1 MPDSKQSAP
10 SKGKAAPD
18 EFKGWLFKWTNY
30 LKGYQ
35 RRWFV
40 LSNGLLSYY
49 RTQAEM
55 AHTCRGTINLAGA
68 YIDVEDSC
76 NFVISNGGTQCYH
89 LKASSEV
96 ERQRW
101 VTALELAKA
110 KAIRLMESGASDDD
124 EDGQSHT
131 SPDKNEIQNTLR
143 ILSAKLEDLNTCNDL
158 IAKHGAAL
166 QRSLSELEM
175 LDKENSTDVQSK
187 VKAVNERAT
196 LFRIT
201 SNAMINACADY
212 LDLAQTQ
219 GRKWQKTLQYEREQ
233 RLRLEETVETLARQH
248 NSLEQQVRA
257 QASQGSLKTAPN
269 VKAAA
274 DGKPESTAGSDDED
288 GEFFDAID
296 ETPDSEFR
304 TITIPDSHLTHRA
317 LMRRFPGTNPSMLG
331 LTGTHLRTPSGVSA
345 ASMASEGAGK
355 DFVYISSSDEETA
368 DKPEEFGVKAK
379 KKLERTASQ
388 HSVDSTSSSGGPR
401 TPQTPS
407 KVPKE
412 PRRRRR
418 TRIPEKPN
426 ISLNLWSI
434 MKNCIG
440 KELSKIPMPVNFNE
454 PISMLQRLTED
465 FEYADI
471 LNKAAQLESSTEQLA
486 YVAAFTASAYS
497 TTTQRTGKPFNPLL
511 GETYELDLTEEFG
524 WRAITEQVSH
534 HPPAAAAYV
543 DSKHGWESWQEFTM
557 TSKFRGKYLNI
568 IPQGIAHLKFT
579 ATGNHYTWRKVT
591 SIVHNII
598 VGKLWIDQSGEMDI
612 VNHKTGDKCHL
623 VYTPY
628 SYFSR
633 ETPRKVTGV
642 VTDKDGQAHYV
653 LSGTWDKKI
662 EYAKIVKD
670 QTGGNGRGKSVYQTT
685 APKVIWV
692 RSNPPPWNTTMYN
705 FTEMAMFLNE
715 PEDDVAPTDSRN
727 RPDQRAMEN
736 GHWNDANTLKVQ
748 LEEKQRAKRKQREAE
763 AAQAATEGKAY
774 EGYKPVWFEKKLDPQ
789 TKNFIHMYKG
799 NYWDSKAQEDFAHCP
814 DIYL

>member
-124 EDGQSHT
+124 DDGQSHT

-257 QASQGSLKTAPN
+257 QASQGSLKAAPN
-269 VKAAA
+269 DKAAA
-274 DGKPESTAGSDDED
+274 DRKPESTAGSDDED

-304 TITIPDSHLTHRA
+304 TITIPDSHLTHRV

-345 ASMASEGAGK
+345 ASMASEASEGAGK
-355 DFVYISSSDEETA
+355 DFVYISSSDEEAT

-534 HPPAAAAYV
+534 HPPAAAAFV

-568 IPQGIAHLKFT
+568 IPQVSCSAQNYEFKALPFFFS
-579 ATGNHYTWRKVT
+579 NHSFSTET
-591 SIVHNII
+591 IVKNKYVVISSANISY
-598 VGKLWIDQSGEMDI
+598 QSGEMDI

-642 VTDKDGQAHYV
+642 VTDKDVY
-653 LSGTWDKKI
+653 
-662 EYAKIVKD
+662 IV
-670 QTGGNGRGKSVYQTT
+670 
-685 APKVIWV
+685 
-692 RSNPPPWNTTMYN
+692 
-705 FTEMAMFLNE
+705 
-715 PEDDVAPTDSRN
+715 

-736 GHWNDANTLKVQ
+736 GHWNEANTLKVQ

-763 AAQAATEGKAY
+763 AAQAAAEGKPY
-774 EGYKPVWFEKKLDPQ
+774 EGHKPVWFEKKLDPQ

-799 NYWDSKAQEDFAHCP
+799 NYWDCKAQGDFAHCP

>member
-1 MPDSKQSAP
+1 
-10 SKGKAAPD
+10 
-18 EFKGWLFKWTNY
+18 
-30 LKGYQ
+30 
-35 RRWFV
+35 
-40 LSNGLLSYY
+40 
-49 RTQAEM
+49 M

-124 EDGQSHT
+124 DDGQSHT

-257 QASQGSLKTAPN
+257 QASQGSLKAAPN
-269 VKAAA
+269 DKAAA
-274 DGKPESTAGSDDED
+274 DRKPESTAGSDDED

-304 TITIPDSHLTHRA
+304 TITIPDSHLTHR
-317 LMRRFPGTNPSMLG
+317 
-331 LTGTHLRTPSGVSA
+331 RTPSGVSA
-345 ASMASEGAGK
+345 ASMASEASEGAGK
-355 DFVYISSSDEETA
+355 DFVYISSSDEEAT

-440 KELSKIPMPVNFNE
+440 KELSKIPMPV
-454 PISMLQRLTED
+454 
-465 FEYADI
+465 
-471 LNKAAQLESSTEQLA
+471 
-486 YVAAFTASAYS
+486 
-497 TTTQRTGKPFNPLL
+497 
-511 GETYELDLTEEFG
+511 
-524 WRAITEQVSH
+524 SH
-534 HPPAAAAYV
+534 HPPAAAAFV

-633 ETPRKVTGV
+633 ETPRKSEGKTAGRPRL
-642 VTDKDGQAHYV
+642 DH
-653 LSGTWDKKI
+653 
-662 EYAKIVKD
+662 
-670 QTGGNGRGKSVYQTT
+670 NG
-685 APKVIWV
+685 
-692 RSNPPPWNTTMYN
+692 
-705 FTEMAMFLNE
+705 L
-715 PEDDVAPTDSRN
+715 
-727 RPDQRAMEN
+727 
-736 GHWNDANTLKVQ
+736 
-748 LEEKQRAKRKQREAE
+748 RAKSAE
-763 AAQAATEGKAY
+763 SELESELVCSSSGSSETE
-774 EGYKPVWFEKKLDPQ
+774 E
-789 TKNFIHMYKG
+789 I
-799 NYWDSKAQEDFAHCP
+799 
-814 DIYL
+814 

>member
-1 MPDSKQSAP
+1 M
-10 SKGKAAPD
+10 
-18 EFKGWLFKWTNY
+18 WTVRACRCHGGSGV
-30 LKGYQ
+30 K
-35 RRWFV
+35 RRIMACTAFLTCWCGERYNDDRSERSGRSQATCGSSCAYEEEYCLANIEELPTPKKDLRDCPLQKEGV
-40 LSNGLLSYY
+40 VCRHRALSSTYP
-49 RTQAEM
+49 
-55 AHTCRGTINLAGA
+55 
-68 YIDVEDSC
+68 
-76 NFVISNGGTQCYH
+76 
-89 LKASSEV
+89 
-96 ERQRW
+96 
-101 VTALELAKA
+101 
-110 KAIRLMESGASDDD
+110 DDD

-269 VKAAA
+269 DKAAA

-304 TITIPDSHLTHRA
+304 TITIPDSHLTHR
-317 LMRRFPGTNPSMLG
+317 
-331 LTGTHLRTPSGVSA
+331 RTPSGVSA
-345 ASMASEGAGK
+345 ASMASEASEGAGK
-355 DFVYISSSDEETA
+355 DFVYISSSDEEAT

-465 FEYADI
+465 FEYSDI

-642 VTDKDGQAHYV
+642 VTDKEGQAHYV

-685 APKVIWV
+685 APKVIWI

-715 PEDDVAPTDSRN
+715 PEDQVAPTDSRN

-736 GHWNDANTLKVQ
+736 GHWNEANTLKVQ

-763 AAQAATEGKAY
+763 AAQAAGEGKPY
-774 EGYKPVWFEKKLDPQ
+774 EGHKPVWFEKKLDPQ

-799 NYWDSKAQEDFAHCP
+799 NYWDCKTKGEFSQCP

>member
-1 MPDSKQSAP
+1 MAMAKTVL
-10 SKGKAAPD
+10 
-18 EFKGWLFKWTNY
+18 LFM
-30 LKGYQ
+30 LKGPRNC
-35 RRWFV
+35 RRRRKPW
-40 LSNGLLSYY
+40 
-49 RTQAEM
+49 
-55 AHTCRGTINLAGA
+55 
-68 YIDVEDSC
+68 
-76 NFVISNGGTQCYH
+76 
-89 LKASSEV
+89 
-96 ERQRW
+96 
-101 VTALELAKA
+101 
-110 KAIRLMESGASDDD
+110 RLGDDD

-269 VKAAA
+269 DKAAA

-304 TITIPDSHLTHRA
+304 TITIPDSHLTHR
-317 LMRRFPGTNPSMLG
+317 
-331 LTGTHLRTPSGVSA
+331 RTPSGVSA
-345 ASMASEGAGK
+345 ASMASEASEGAGK
-355 DFVYISSSDEETA
+355 DFVYISSSDEEAT

-465 FEYADI
+465 FEYSDI

-685 APKVIWV
+685 APKVIWI

-715 PEDDVAPTDSRN
+715 PEDQVAPTDSRN

-736 GHWNDANTLKVQ
+736 GHWNEANTLKVQ

-763 AAQAATEGKAY
+763 AAQAAGEGKPY
-774 EGYKPVWFEKKLDPQ
+774 EGHKPVWFEKKLDPQ

-799 NYWDSKAQEDFAHCP
+799 NYWDCKTKGEFSQCP

>member
-269 VKAAA
+269 VKASA

-304 TITIPDSHLTHRA
+304 TITIPDSHLTHR
-317 LMRRFPGTNPSMLG
+317 
-331 LTGTHLRTPSGVSA
+331 RTPSGVSA
-345 ASMASEGAGK
+345 ASMASEASEGAGK

>member
-304 TITIPDSHLTHRA
+304 TITIPDSHLTHR
-317 LMRRFPGTNPSMLG
+317 
-331 LTGTHLRTPSGVSA
+331 RTPSGVSA

>member
-1 MPDSKQSAP
+1 MAMAKTVL
-10 SKGKAAPD
+10 
-18 EFKGWLFKWTNY
+18 LFM
-30 LKGYQ
+30 LKGPRNC
-35 RRWFV
+35 RRRRKPW
-40 LSNGLLSYY
+40 
-49 RTQAEM
+49 
-55 AHTCRGTINLAGA
+55 
-68 YIDVEDSC
+68 
-76 NFVISNGGTQCYH
+76 
-89 LKASSEV
+89 
-96 ERQRW
+96 
-101 VTALELAKA
+101 
-110 KAIRLMESGASDDD
+110 RLGDDD

-269 VKAAA
+269 DKAAA

-304 TITIPDSHLTHRA
+304 TITIPDSHLTHR
-317 LMRRFPGTNPSMLG
+317 
-331 LTGTHLRTPSGVSA
+331 RTPSGVSA
-345 ASMASEGAGK
+345 ASMASEASEGAGK
-355 DFVYISSSDEETA
+355 DFVYISSSDEEAT

-465 FEYADI
+465 FEYSDI

-642 VTDKDGQAHYV
+642 VTDKEGQAHYV

-685 APKVIWV
+685 APKVIWI

-715 PEDDVAPTDSRN
+715 PEDQVAPTDSRN

-736 GHWNDANTLKVQ
+736 GHWNEANTLKVQ

-763 AAQAATEGKAY
+763 AAQAAGEGKPY
-774 EGYKPVWFEKKLDPQ
+774 EGHKPVWFEKKLDPQ

-799 NYWDSKAQEDFAHCP
+799 NYWDCKTKGEFSQCP